1 MANTGARAYYILLET
16 LKNSLLQNSNVN
28 TVSTGDISQIDLS
41 KQTIFPLSHIIINSA
56 TNSGQVMTF
65 NVTVLCMDKVN
76 QLKTEQVNPFNN
88 EAEHTVLNTQLA
100 VSNVVSAAKANL
112 KKNKKNS
119 SGALYESID
128 YKITNAKSSNPKID
142 FYAEDYATFVDKGV
156 QGFDPSAM
164 PKGSLNRY
172 NKAPSS
178 PYKFGSGKSKGGSLR
193 GDIEL
198 QFSDSI
204 KKKIK

>member
-28 TVSTGDISQIDLS
+28 TVTTGDISEIDLS
-41 KQTIFPLSHIIINSA
+41 KQTIYPLSHIIVNNA

-100 VSNVVSAAKANL
+100 VSNKL
-112 KKNKKNS
+112 YKDLY
-119 SGALYESID
+119 SGQLRLDGYQVDDDASIEFFFD
-128 YKITNAKSSNPKID
+128 RFENILA
-142 FYAEDYATFVDKGV
+142 GV
-156 QGFDPSAM
+156 AM
-164 PKGSLNRY
+164 TLNIQL
-172 NKAPSS
+172 NND
-178 PYKFGSGKSKGGSLR
+178 LNVC
-193 GDIEL
+193 
-198 QFSDSI
+198 
-204 KKKIK
+204 

>member
-28 TVSTGDISQIDLS
+28 TVTTGDISEIDLS
-41 KQTIFPLSHIIINSA
+41 KQTIYPLSHIIVNNA

-100 VSNVVSAAKANL
+100 VSNKL
-112 KKNKKNS
+112 YKDLY
-119 SGALYESID
+119 SGQLRLDGYQVDEDASIEFFFD
-128 YKITNAKSSNPKID
+128 RFENILA
-142 FYAEDYATFVDKGV
+142 GV
-156 QGFDPSAM
+156 AM
-164 PKGSLNRY
+164 TLTIQLN
-172 NKAPSS
+172 ND
-178 PYKFGSGKSKGGSLR
+178 LN
-193 GDIEL
+193 IC
-198 QFSDSI
+198 
-204 KKKIK
+204 

>member
-1 MANTGARAYYILLET
+1 MANTGARAFYILLET

-100 VSNVVSAAKANL
+100 VSNKL
-112 KKNKKNS
+112 YKDLY
-119 SGALYESID
+119 SGQLRLDGYQVDEDASIEFFFD
-128 YKITNAKSSNPKID
+128 RFENILA
-142 FYAEDYATFVDKGV
+142 GV
-156 QGFDPSAM
+156 AM
-164 PKGSLNRY
+164 TLNIQL
-172 NKAPSS
+172 NND
-178 PYKFGSGKSKGGSLR
+178 LNVC
-193 GDIEL
+193 
-198 QFSDSI
+198 
-204 KKKIK
+204 

>member
-100 VSNVVSAAKANL
+100 VSNKL
-112 KKNKKNS
+112 YKDLY
-119 SGALYESID
+119 SGQLRLDGYQVDEDASIEFFFD
-128 YKITNAKSSNPKID
+128 RFENILA
-142 FYAEDYATFVDKGV
+142 GV
-156 QGFDPSAM
+156 AM
-164 PKGSLNRY
+164 TLNIQL
-172 NKAPSS
+172 NND
-178 PYKFGSGKSKGGSLR
+178 LNVC
-193 GDIEL
+193 
-198 QFSDSI
+198 
-204 KKKIK
+204 

>member
-100 VSNVVSAAKANL
+100 VSNKL
-112 KKNKKNS
+112 YKDLY
-119 SGALYESID
+119 SGQLRLNGYQVDEDASIEFFFD
-128 YKITNAKSSNPKID
+128 RFENILA
-142 FYAEDYATFVDKGV
+142 GV
-156 QGFDPSAM
+156 AM
-164 PKGSLNRY
+164 TLNIQL
-172 NKAPSS
+172 NND
-178 PYKFGSGKSKGGSLR
+178 LNVC
-193 GDIEL
+193 
-198 QFSDSI
+198 
-204 KKKIK
+204 